1 MADYD
6 LLDKSFDISKRKLR
20 ALEKL
25 DKDLIKDTTVKMP
38 MALSRIWDSVLL
50 DSSSVK
56 EDMAREKTWLWS
68 GIAIGL
74 CIGVIIGG
82 FIVSILMTI

>member
-1 MADYD
+1 MPKESETIRVPAETKKQIEEIREGRKYPSVSHTVAMLVDE
-6 LLDKSFDISKRKLR
+6 FKLR
-20 ALEKL
+20 
-25 DKDLIKDTTVKMP
+25 
-38 MALSRIWDSVLL
+38 
-50 DSSSVK
+50 K
-56 EDMAREKTWLWS
+56 EISDREKTWLWS

>member
-1 MADYD
+1 MPKESETIRVPVETKQKIEEMREARKYPSVSHTVAMLVDEFM
-6 LLDKSFDISKRKLR
+6 LRKEIS
-20 ALEKL
+20 
-25 DKDLIKDTTVKMP
+25 
-38 MALSRIWDSVLL
+38 
-50 DSSSVK
+50 
-56 EDMAREKTWLWS
+56 AREKAWLWS